1 MMFENQGKKRCKY
14 CGEWF
19 EPYGDKDVGNIYCS
33 TECRIEHGQG
43 AIRMK
48 YGEELNRRFAR
59 NQMES
64 VKTGVLDQRLKECK
78 RRGITYAEYQKMKTL
93 EERGRIMEDVNN
105 RYILEKKIDGE
116 WWEWGRYANNT
127 SGIESMVR
135 AGAMLL
141 ESGFEDIRVR
151 REGEAD

>member
-1 MMFENQGKKRCKY
+1 M
-14 CGEWF
+14 
-19 EPYGDKDVGNIYCS
+19 
-33 TECRIEHGQG
+33 EHGQG

-64 VKTGVLDQRLKECK
+64 VETGVLDQRLKECK

-93 EERGRIMEDVNN
+93 EERGRIMENTNN
-105 RYILEKKIDGE
+105 RYILEKKFDGK
-116 WWEWGRYANNT
+116 WWEWGRYANNP

-135 AGAMLL
+135 AGVMLL